1 MTPQHVQSA
10 RLPLRVRRFVRCRP
24 VCGTFTALLLLI
36 LLLVLANCNQP
47 TSKRDQVSLTM
58 IDQGWFDKEIRD
70 ARDLELR
77 QFTQETGIRVDI
89 LPAPESAAEQI
100 ALWKSLLVN
109 ARSAPDVLGIDVIWP
124 ALLADE
130 LLDLKSYLKSAELSA
145 IFPELAAIYTVKG
158 KLVALPYRAGTG
170 LLFYRTD

>member
-1 MTPQHVQSA
+1 
-10 RLPLRVRRFVRCRP
+10 
-24 VCGTFTALLLLI
+24 
-36 LLLVLANCNQP
+36 
-47 TSKRDQVSLTM
+47 M

-130 LLDLKSYLKSAELSA
+130 LLDLKSYLKSAEISA

-158 KLVALPYRAGTG
+158 KLVALPYRVGTG
-170 LLFYRTD
+170 LLFYRTDLLQQYGYRSPPETWHQLEQMAARIQTGERAKGTKNFGDLFGRDPRPKR